1 MRFAWQS
8 SFMPQQIQQREI
20 GRRSS
25 PDGIA
30 KDLAVAYYTGTGR
43 SLDRDLLDLR
53 RDPNSYIC
61 VEANLVALLRP
72 VPRDSSLEQIV
83 DLACVFPLE
92 SCDSWHV
99 HFLAGDLAF
108 ARRLAHELL
117 PLKWFCYQRGKRS
130 PRLIFRS
137 RESILQPIN
146 K

>member
-1 MRFAWQS
+1 M
-8 SFMPQQIQQREI
+8 I
-20 GRRSS
+20 
-25 PDGIA
+25 
-30 KDLAVAYYTGTGR
+30 
-43 SLDRDLLDLR
+43 
-53 RDPNSYIC
+53 
-61 VEANLVALLRP
+61 ALLRP

-99 HFLAGDLAF
+99 HFLAGDLAL